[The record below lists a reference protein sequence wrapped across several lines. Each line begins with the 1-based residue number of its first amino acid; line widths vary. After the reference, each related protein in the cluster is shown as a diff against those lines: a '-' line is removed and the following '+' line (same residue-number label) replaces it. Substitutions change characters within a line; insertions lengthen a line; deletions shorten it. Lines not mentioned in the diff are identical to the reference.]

1 MFYVYVLKSLKDNKR
16 YIGFTENLQR
26 RLFEHNNGLVKS
38 TKNRRPL
45 ELIYHEEF
53 VSKKDALLREKFLKY
68 TCVKVYLVLLIKM
81 SAVLLIG
88 F

>member
-26 RLFEHNNGLVKS
+26 RLFEHYNGLVKS

-45 ELIYHEEF
+45 QLVFFEKF
-53 VSKKDALLREKFLKY
+53 TSKKDAMKREKFLKSSFGKFV
-68 TCVKVYLVLLIKM
+68 CGLLILM
-81 SAVLLIG
+81 
-88 F
+88 